1 MYVLQFFYIM
11 AYKSLII
18 EHIAILKGETV
29 VKPQNKN
36 FDFNNAK
43 RNFSNL

>member
-1 MYVLQFFYIM
+1 MYVFQFFYIM

-18 EHIAILKGETV
+18 EHIATLKGEIV

-43 RNFSNL
+43 RNFNN